1 VQTQDECP
9 FLGARENF
17 AVGVPWVLSLDA
29 EALVVIDHERRQKS
43 LGGIAITD
51 PMQTQFLDQPILKG
65 LIGPLDPTLGL
76 GTVGMDRVDV
86 EGLEGTR
93 ELSQLTGAPRRV
105 DSEDTRVVPVDNF
118 MIYKD
123 IIRLD
128 RPD

>member
-1 VQTQDECP
+1 
-9 FLGARENF
+9 
-17 AVGVPWVLSLDA
+17 
-29 EALVVIDHERRQKS
+29 
-43 LGGIAITD
+43 
-51 PMQTQFLDQPILKG
+51 MQTQFLDQPILKG

-105 DSEDTRVVPVDNF
+105 DSEDTRVVPLDNF

-128 RPD
+128 RPDWEQKEPVR